1 MHPATLDTDDAVSGK
16 KAAVS
21 IKEEELSS
29 EAIQTEKDGD
39 QSLDTVDTLTP
50 AEKEA
55 RLQKAYRKVDL
66 RLILWYGILFVMVR
80 ASSKNITNV
89 AIINLEQGTGIMHQL
104 GDLTGQQWAWVLSAF
119 SYPYLILDP
128 VSTILMK
135 RFTPRKW
142 MSRILLS
149 WGVIST
155 CQAATQS
162 YAGLLACR
170 VLLGLAEAGFWPS
183 ILYHL
188 SFWYP
193 ADRMS
198 LRIAMLYTAGIL
210 AGILSGLLAF
220 AIHYMNGLGG
230 LAGWRWLFLLEGL
243 PVLLAGVVTSLTLP
257 DYPDTASFLSEEDRQ
272 LLLSEM
278 PDTQPTAN
286 AKTWDWVE
294 VKSLGRDPIF
304 YLFILIW
311 IGHAIGGYSVAMVL
325 PTVFYELKL
334 ESTNITQLLTLPP
347 CALGM
352 IIVLIIATQV
362 QSKRVSPWAW
372 AIIFEMLNCGCYIA
386 LMAVRH
392 AIAKYVIVCFAL
404 VCTGGVMP
412 MLYPELIRTARG
424 TTATGKHVHT
434 LMRNDCPRNSLT
446 CHPFVLG
453 LTIGITAT
461 FAHLAGIVGPQIYQ
475 SRFGPGY
482 RTSFAVSLG
491 LLAVTIAAMIASW
504 TLIRRRDAR
513 KASEVATEQL

>member
-1 MHPATLDTDDAVSGK
+1 MHPAILETKDAVSGK

-21 IKEEELSS
+21 IKEEELSN
-29 EAIQTEKDGD
+29 EAIQTEKDD
-39 QSLDTVDTLTP
+39 DKSPDTADTLTP
-50 AEKEA
+50 AEREA

-80 ASSKNITNV
+80 ASSKNVTNV

-104 GDLTGQQWAWVLSAF
+104 GDLTSQQWAWVLSAF

-149 WGVIST
+149 WVST
-155 CQAATQS
+155 VRVRDTKNN
-162 YAGLLACR
+162 LLMPCVR
-170 VLLGLAEAGFWPS
+170 RDGFWPS
-183 ILYHL
+183 ILFHL

-193 ADRMS
+193 ADRTS

-220 AIHYMNGLGG
+220 AIHYMNGVGG

-243 PVLLAGVVTSLTLP
+243 PVLVAGVVTSLTLP

-286 AKTWDWVE
+286 AKTWDWPE
-294 VKSLGRDPIF
+294 VKGLGRDPIF

-311 IGHAIGGYSVAMVL
+311 IGHAVGGYSVALVL

-347 CALGM
+347 CALSM

-362 QSKRVSPWAW
+362 RSKRVSPWAW

-386 LMAVRH
+386 LMAVRN
-392 AIAKYVIVCFAL
+392 AIARYVIVCFAL

-412 MLYPELIRTARG
+412 MLYPELI
-424 TTATGKHVHT
+424 
-434 LMRNDCPRNSLT
+434 
-446 CHPFVLG
+446 
-453 LTIGITAT
+453 
-461 FAHLAGIVGPQIYQ
+461 
-475 SRFGPGY
+475 
-482 RTSFAVSLG
+482 
-491 LLAVTIAAMIASW
+491 
-504 TLIRRRDAR
+504 
-513 KASEVATEQL
+513 

>member
-1 MHPATLDTDDAVSGK
+1 MHPVILETKNAVSGK

-21 IKEEELSS
+21 IKEEELSN
-29 EAIQTEKDGD
+29 EAIQTEKDD
-39 QSLDTVDTLTP
+39 DKSPDTADALTP
-50 AEKEA
+50 AEREA

-66 RLILWYGILFVMVR
+66 RLVLWYGILFVMVR
-80 ASSKNITNV
+80 ASSNNITNV
-89 AIINLEQGTGIMHQL
+89 AILNLEQGTGIKHQL
-104 GDLTGQQWAWVLSAF
+104 GDLTSQQWAWVLSAF

-149 WGVIST
+149 WGVISM

-183 ILYHL
+183 ILFHL

-193 ADRMS
+193 ADRTS

-220 AIHYMNGLGG
+220 AIHYMNGVGG

-278 PDTQPTAN
+278 PDTQPTAK

-294 VKSLGRDPIF
+294 VKALGHDPIF

-311 IGHAIGGYSVAMVL
+311 IGHAVGGYSVALVL
-325 PTVFYELKL
+325 PTVFFELKL

-347 CALGM
+347 CALSI
-352 IIVLIIATQV
+352 IIVLIIVTQV
-362 QSKRVSPWAW
+362 RSKRVSPWAW
-372 AIIFEMLNCGCYIA
+372 AVIFEMLNCGCYIA
-386 LMAVRH
+386 LMAVRN
-392 AIAKYVIVCFAL
+392 AIAKYVIICFAL

-424 TTATGKHVHT
+424 TTAT
-434 LMRNDCPRNSLT
+434 
-446 CHPFVLG
+446 
-453 LTIGITAT
+453 
-461 FAHLAGIVGPQIYQ
+461 AGIVGPQIYQ

-482 RTSFAVSLG
+482 RISFTVSLG
-491 LLAVTIAAMIASW
+491 LLAVTIAAMITSW
-504 TLIRRRDAR
+504 SLIRRMDAV
-513 KASEVATEQL
+513 KASEVEMEQL